1 MSVTSAGLRNLS
13 LVAVCGQLRK
23 RRGRAQPRSAQKA
36 TKLLDLLYQR
46 SALIRRLSHLSL
58 FEPVIEDYK

>member
-23 RRGRAQPRSAQKA
+23 RRGRVQPRSAQKSYETPRPA
-36 TKLLDLLYQR
+36 VPEVSTDTAFESPR
-46 SALIRRLSHLSL
+46 S
-58 FEPVIEDYK
+58 V